1 MIQCGARSGGNLDQ
15 RKVGDVIR
23 TGVFILEVRFV
34 DSELVII
41 QWQKGEPI
49 PVYPPALAVNT
60 AEWE

>member
-1 MIQCGARSGGNLDQ
+1 M
-15 RKVGDVIR
+15 GDVIR